1 MRFFFSCPVFPE
13 LLESVH
19 CSTREAQGRSSLG
32 SVFQTC
38 PGLLAPHIR
47 LSYGGAGD
55 CRWLTGTVS
64 SNQTH
69 SDQEW
74 NLAKAKPKKQLRAG
88 WFWSQLS
95 LESWGFISADT
106 VSLLTTLIFP
116 GHSLLPWLP
125 LFLSVEEEKELVFP
139 DGDPLPLAG
148 VGLRELTLLHC
159 VLIIYGNSDRFGW
172 GAKWSSSKN
181 PLQGPSSMNSWRTK
195 WITKARLWS
204 LFLQENPGLA
214 HCFLST

>member
-1 MRFFFSCPVFPE
+1 MRFFFSSPFFLSSWSQC
-13 LLESVH
+13 
-19 CSTREAQGRSSLG
+19 TAAQGRNSLG

-38 PGLLAPHIR
+38 PALLAPHIL

-74 NLAKAKPKKQLRAG
+74 NLAKTKPKKQLRAESG
-88 WFWSQLS
+88 VEVNSPWRTGVLFRLTQCLCRPLWFFPVTLCSF
-95 LESWGFISADT
+95 GF
-106 VSLLTTLIFP
+106 
-116 GHSLLPWLP
+116 P
-125 LFLSVEEEKELVFP
+125 LFLSAEEEKELVFP

-159 VLIIYGNSDRFGW
+159 VLIIYGNSDHFGW
-172 GAKWSSSKN
+172 GAKWSPSKN
-181 PLQGPSSMNSWRTK
+181 LLQGPSNMNSWRTNC
-195 WITKARLWS
+195 ITKARLWS